1 MGFEDVDC
9 VFSFGLKAYLLHL
22 NGTIYTKRHRD
33 QGTAFTDSDAE
44 CEYFRNR
51 AVILGIL
58 REYGNFIYLLLTNIV
73 IFLLQ
78 MLPKEE
84 LYTPPLNIRVR
95 DNRQF
100 GRKPMVG
107 VHVLKSL
114 EKFRCQPLAIEG
126 EDSSVDIPSTYRSPA
141 RT

>member
-1 MGFEDVDC
+1 
-9 VFSFGLKAYLLHL
+9 
-22 NGTIYTKRHRD
+22 
-33 QGTAFTDSDAE
+33 
-44 CEYFRNR
+44 
-51 AVILGIL
+51 
-58 REYGNFIYLLLTNIV
+58 
-73 IFLLQ
+73 

-84 LYTPPLNIRVR
+84 LYTPPVNIRVR

-126 EDSSVDIPSTYRSPA
+126 EDSSVDIPSKKWRLNSFFLKHIIHFD
-141 RT
+141 RTS

>member
-1 MGFEDVDC
+1 MC
-9 VFSFGLKAYLLHL
+9 VMFS
-22 NGTIYTKRHRD
+22 
-33 QGTAFTDSDAE
+33 
-44 CEYFRNR
+44 
-51 AVILGIL
+51 
-58 REYGNFIYLLLTNIV
+58 
-73 IFLLQ
+73 LQ

-114 EKFRCQPLAIEG
+114 EKFRCQSLAIEG
-126 EDSSVDIPSTYRSPA
+126 EDSSVDIPSAYRFPA
-141 RT
+141 SGIFPVDVD

>member
-1 MGFEDVDC
+1 
-9 VFSFGLKAYLLHL
+9 
-22 NGTIYTKRHRD
+22 
-33 QGTAFTDSDAE
+33 
-44 CEYFRNR
+44 
-51 AVILGIL
+51 
-58 REYGNFIYLLLTNIV
+58 
-73 IFLLQ
+73 

-126 EDSSVDIPSTYRSPA
+126 EDSSVDMPSKHCFQKQSSLNVCFPLLVITRLAVCKLTMFVTY
-141 RT
+141 